1 MKCTVCGR
9 EFGNG
14 VKCQS
19 CGTDRVTGLANYSG
33 YETPTNISYNKTT
46 VDNTFSHSE
55 QKVVSQSKA
64 VTVGSMICY
73 NCGEIIPADSKFCPH
88 CSTSLY
94 VTCPKCGHEYSSQ
107 YPACGQCGTNRKA
120 FLEEKRRLEEWQ
132 RETERQ
138 RKQQEEERKKAERQ
152 RAEIERKKYEEWLK
166 TPEGQIEKDLKKK
179 AKEIKEQCRAQCESE
194 KTSNIL
200 GGTFMI
206 PIPIILLFWFM
217 GKGRGD
223 MGAALLMVGALL
235 GSAAIGIIGI
245 WKLIKGL
252 FSSPDD
258 YVAEYKSKH
267 SKEPVTKYL

>member
-1 MKCTVCGR
+1 MKCSVCGK
-9 EFGNG
+9 EFGEGMICQNCG
-14 VKCQS
+14 V
-19 CGTDRVTGLANYSG
+19 DRVTGLGNYSG
-33 YETPTNISYNKTT
+33 YETPNGNATSRSSSGSQNGSYRQ
-46 VDNTFSHSE
+46 E
-55 QKVVSQSKA
+55 VVSQPKIVEVKSI
-64 VTVGSMICY
+64 VCY

-194 KTSNIL
+194 KPSNIL
-200 GGTFMI
+200 GGIFMI
-206 PIPIILLFWFM
+206 PIPIILLFLFM